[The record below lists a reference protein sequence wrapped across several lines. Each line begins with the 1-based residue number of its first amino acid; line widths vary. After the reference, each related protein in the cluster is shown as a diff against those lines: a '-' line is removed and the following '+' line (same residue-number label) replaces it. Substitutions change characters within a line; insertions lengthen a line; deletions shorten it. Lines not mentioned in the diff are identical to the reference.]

1 MDILKGSRRRLSQSA
16 RTRGKKTRRST
27 RGKKLLLGFLLFQL
41 GGICHAQRISVG
53 VEAGVPA
60 TESFDT
66 GFIYRGSFDPTTTR
80 YVVGPAVGVSLRSR
94 LAAEINALFQP
105 FSFRQSNIIG
115 TPSSWK
121 TTGNLWQFPLLL
133 KYHLLEGP
141 IAPYITAGPS
151 LQLATNITESFITVI
166 DPTPVVSHPQPDRRV
181 IAGFTA
187 GGGLGFSLGRLRI
200 SPELRYTRWAAE
212 NFNFTQTNHVGT
224 TLNQVQ
230 LLVAFMF

>member
-1 MDILKGSRRRLSQSA
+1 M
-16 RTRGKKTRRST
+16 
-27 RGKKLLLGFLLFQL
+27 KLALWLVSFQL
-41 GGICHAQRISVG
+41 AGLCHAQRISFGVEVG
-53 VEAGVPA
+53 VHA
-60 TESFDT
+60 TGSFDT

-80 YVVGPAVGVSLRSR
+80 YVVGPAVGLMFGNRF
-94 LAAEINALFQP
+94 AAEFNALYQP

-133 KYHLLEGP
+133 KYRILEGP

-151 LQLATNITESFITVI
+151 LQLATNITQSFITII
-166 DPTPVVSHPQPDRRV
+166 DPTPVVSHPQPDRRG

-212 NFNFTQTNHVGT
+212 NFDFTQTNHVGT
-224 TLNQVQ
+224 SLNQVQ
-230 LLVAFMF
+230 ILVAFMF